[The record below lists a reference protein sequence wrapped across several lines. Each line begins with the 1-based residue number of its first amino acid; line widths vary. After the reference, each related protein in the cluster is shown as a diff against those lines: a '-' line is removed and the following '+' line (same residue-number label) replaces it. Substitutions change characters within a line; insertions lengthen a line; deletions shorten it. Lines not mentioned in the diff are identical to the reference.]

1 MNKWI
6 LKRRILQIKMVLSK
20 VGGDWFTESTDFEE
34 I

>member
-20 VGGDWFTESTDFEE
+20 VGGGLVHREHRF
-34 I
+34 